1 MSKGT
6 DGAGARLWSYDE
18 AFCRHRGLI
27 DAAEQR
33 VLRERHVAIAGLGGI
48 GGIELL
54 TLARLGIGKFT
65 IADPDIFD
73 ASNLNRQ
80 AGARIS
86 TLGRPKSEV
95 LSEMVR
101 DINPDVE
108 VRDIGGP
115 VTVDGAAKFLDGAD
129 LFIDAIDAFEI
140 DVHRAAHR
148 EAARAGIYSL
158 IAGPVGF
165 SATWI
170 VFSPRGMSFDR
181 YFDFKDDV
189 DRIDQLAAFAVGMT
203 PGCMHL
209 PYTDLDHF
217 DIDDHSGPSS
227 GAACN
232 LTAGVVGVQTVK
244 LLLRRGRV
252 PVAPCFNQFD
262 AFVGR
267 LNRGTLRLGNRG
279 PLQRIKRLWLSRYI
293 RRRFGRR

>member
-1 MSKGT
+1 MSKRN
-6 DGAGARLWSYDE
+6 DGAGDHCWSYDE

-27 DAAEQR
+27 DVTEQR
-33 VLRERHVAIAGLGGI
+33 VLRKRHVAIAGLGGI

-65 IADPDIFD
+65 IADPDVFD

-80 AGARIS
+80 AGATTS

-95 LSEMVR
+95 LSELVR

-108 VRDIGGP
+108 VRDLGGP
-115 VTVDGAAKFLDGAD
+115 VTAHGAAEFLNGVD
-129 LFIDAIDAFEI
+129 LFINAIDAFEVE
-140 DVHRAAHR
+140 VHRAAHR

-158 IAGPVGF
+158 IAGPIGF
-165 SATWI
+165 SAAWI
-170 VFSPRGMSFDR
+170 VFSPKGMSFDR
-181 YFDFKDDV
+181 YFDFRDDN

-203 PGCMHL
+203 PRILQL
-209 PYTDLDHF
+209 PYMDLDNC
-217 DIDDHSGPSS
+217 DIDTRSAPSS

-244 LLLRRGRV
+244 LLLGRGSV
-252 PVAPCFNQFD
+252 PVAPRYNQFD

-267 LNRGTLRLGNRG
+267 LGHGSLRLGNRG
-279 PLQRIKRLWLSRYI
+279 PLQRIKRLWLSNYL
-293 RRRFGRR
+293 RRRSR